1 MNLQLS
7 AILFRAPW
15 NPLYVRFH
23 IMSLLRIVPSS
34 PHVSAPRNWG
44 PDKNA
49 DSIACDSW
57 TYILSK
63 DSFSNR
69 LSYATNFP
77 NREFGWEGNWNGPT
91 PSLMNAPKIRVRG
104 YFFIRAW
111 SLRSLVVTPYWRAP
125 KRAKQLSM
133 ATIPLC
139 TVSCWCL
146 AEIIFT

>member
-15 NPLYVRFH
+15 NPLYVRCH
-23 IMSLLRIVPSS
+23 IMSLLGIVPSS

-44 PDKNA
+44 PEKNA

-63 DSFSNR
+63 NSFSNR
-69 LSYATNFP
+69 LSSATNFP
-77 NREFGWEGNWNGPT
+77 NRELGEREIETAQLTQGSN
-91 PSLMNAPKIRVRG
+91 LMNAPKIRVRG

-111 SLRSLVVTPYWRAP
+111 SLVVTPYWRAP
-125 KRAKQLSM
+125 KRTKQLSM

-139 TVSCWCL
+139 FVSCWCL
-146 AEIIFT
+146 AELIFT